1 MTKAITDKFSR
12 PLRDLRIS
20 VTDRCNFR
28 CRYCMPAEI
37 FDKYFKFLPKDD
49 ILTFEEIT
57 RFASV
62 LANRGGVKKLR
73 ITGGE
78 PLMRQNLSTLISML
92 HEVEGID
99 DIAMTTNG
107 VFLPKYAEELKQAG
121 LKRVTISLDSL
132 NDNTFMAIN
141 DRGVSV
147 HKVLEGIEAARQ
159 AGLGVKINM
168 VVKRGMNEKDI
179 LPMAHYFKDT
189 SIILR
194 YIEFMDVGNSNGW
207 TLDHVISKQE
217 IFNMIN
223 KELPLEPVEPNYVGE
238 VADRFRFKDNGQEI
252 GIISSVTDA
261 FCASCSRA
269 RLSAD
274 GKLVTCLFS
283 SGGHDVRDVLRSD
296 ATDEEL
302 AAFVKDIWEKRD
314 DRYSEERLKHTNKQQ
329 LKKIEMS
336 HIGG

>member
-28 CRYCMPAEI
+28 CRYCMPSEI
-37 FDKYFKFLPKDD
+37 FDKYFKFLPKND

-57 RFASV
+57 RLASV

-92 HEVEGID
+92 HEIEGID

-107 VFLPKYAEELKQAG
+107 VFLPKYAEELKLAG

-132 NDNTFMAIN
+132 NDQTFMAIN
-141 DRGVSV
+141 DRGIGV

-159 AGLGVKINM
+159 AGLDVKINM
-168 VVKRGMNEKDI
+168 VVKRGMNEEDI
-179 LPMAHYFKDT
+179 LPMAHFFKDT

-194 YIEFMDVGNSNGW
+194 YIEYMDVGNSNGW

-283 SGGHDVRDVLRSD
+283 SGGHDVRDVLRSG

-302 AAFVKDIWEKRD
+302 AAFVKSIWEKRD

>member
-1 MTKAITDKFSR
+1 
-12 PLRDLRIS
+12 
-20 VTDRCNFR
+20 
-28 CRYCMPAEI
+28 MPSEI
-37 FDKYFKFLPKDD
+37 FDKYFKFLPKND

-57 RFASV
+57 RLASV

-92 HEVEGID
+92 HEIEGID

-107 VFLPKYAEELKQAG
+107 VFLPKYAEELKLAG

-132 NDNTFMAIN
+132 NDQTFMAIN
-141 DRGVSV
+141 DRGIGV

-159 AGLGVKINM
+159 AGLDVKINM
-168 VVKRGMNEKDI
+168 VVKRGMNEEDI
-179 LPMAHYFKDT
+179 LPMAHFFKDT

-194 YIEFMDVGNSNGW
+194 YIEYMDVGNSNGW

-238 VADRFRFKDNGQEI
+238 VADRFRFKENGQEI

-283 SGGHDVRDVLRSD
+283 SGGHDVRDVLRSG

>member
-28 CRYCMPAEI
+28 CRYCMPSEI
-37 FDKYFKFLPKDD
+37 FDKYFKFLPKND

-57 RFASV
+57 RLASV

-92 HEVEGID
+92 HEIEGID

-107 VFLPKYAEELKQAG
+107 VFLPKYAKELKLAG

-132 NDNTFMAIN
+132 NDQTFMAIN
-141 DRGVSV
+141 DRGIGV

-159 AGLGVKINM
+159 AGLDVKINM
-168 VVKRGMNEKDI
+168 VVKRGMNEEDI
-179 LPMAHYFKDT
+179 LPMAHFFKDT

-194 YIEFMDVGNSNGW
+194 YIEYMDVGNSNGW

-223 KELPLEPVEPNYVGE
+223 KELPIEPVEPNYVGE

-283 SGGHDVRDVLRSD
+283 SGGHDVRDVLRSG